1 MNQEIAI
8 LTGET
13 ETEVVLPPE
22 LTMQS
27 TGPVWRS
34 MASLEESGRGLHLNA
49 SQVRKMDSAGIAL
62 LVHYRQ
68 ISREKS
74 RPFRVSGL
82 DGPNEK
88 LFHLFDTAELKQT
101 WEDERISW
109 HLDEIGRRTMSVWEK
124 VRVFISYNGELTAAM
139 FRTLFS
145 PSRLRFKDFLHAAER
160 AGLYALPITLL
171 IGFLLGLI
179 LAFESAI
186 PMRKFGAEIFVA
198 NLIGLGIMR
207 ELGPLMTSVILAGR
221 SGSSFAAEIGTM
233 RINEEID
240 ALLTMGYD
248 PIEFLVVPRVLAVLL
263 ISPMLV
269 MFFNIAALAGGA
281 VVMMSMGFP
290 LITYV
295 QQVQASTNAWD
306 LGGGLLKAMAFGFAI
321 AAIGCY
327 RGLETKTGASAV
339 GASTTS
345 AVVSGIILIAVLDG
359 IFSVVFYFMGW

>member
-1 MNQEIAI
+1 MTEIAV
-8 LTGET
+8 TSTDQET
-13 ETEVVLPPE
+13 RVLLPAE
-22 LTMQS
+22 LTMRS
-27 TGPVWRS
+27 AGRVWQA
-34 MASLEESGRGLHLNA
+34 MAGIDLSGQGLHIDA
-49 SQVRKMDSAGIAL
+49 SQVVRMDSAGIAV

-68 ISREKS
+68 VCQEKNLT
-74 RPFRVSGL
+74 FRVTGL
-82 DGPNEK
+82 EDRHEK
-88 LFHLFDTAELKQT
+88 MFHLFDSSQLKQT
-101 WEDERISW
+101 WEDERIAW
-109 HLDEIGRRTMSVWEK
+109 HLDEIGRLTLSLWQK
-124 VRVFISYNGELTAAM
+124 IGIFIAYLGELSSALVRTA
-139 FRTLFS
+139 FS
-145 PSRLRFKDFLHAAER
+145 PSLLRFKDFMHASER
-160 AGLYALPITLL
+160 AGIYALPITIL

-186 PMRKFGAEIFVA
+186 PMRRFGAEIFVA

-240 ALLTMGYD
+240 ALLTMGYN
-248 PIEFLVVPRVLAVLL
+248 PIQFLVVPRVLAVLL

-269 MFFNIAALAGGA
+269 LFFNLAALSGGA

-295 QQVQASTNAWD
+295 QQVQSSTSAWD
-306 LGGGLLKAMAFGFAI
+306 LGSGLLKAMAFGFAI

-359 IFSVVFYFMGW
+359 VFSVVFFFMDW

>member
-1 MNQEIAI
+1 MTALSI
-8 LTGET
+8 LDHDT
-13 ETEVVLPPE
+13 ETEVILPPE
-22 LTMQS
+22 LSLKSAS
-27 TGPVWRS
+27 TVWSALAR
-34 MASLEESGRGLHLNA
+34 LEEESRALHFNA
-49 SQVRKMDSAGIAL
+49 SGVRKMDSAGIAL
-62 LVHYRQ
+62 LIHYRQ
-68 ISREKS
+68 VCNAAS
-74 RPFRVSGL
+74 RPFRVTGL
-82 DGPNEK
+82 EERYDR
-88 LFHLFDTAELKQT
+88 LFHLFDSAELKQT
-101 WEDERISW
+101 WEDERIAW

-124 VRVFISYNGELTAAM
+124 IAIFISYTGELTAALL
-139 FRTLFS
+139 RTAVS
-145 PSRLRFKDFLHAAER
+145 PGTLRFRDFLSAAEK
-160 AGLYALPITLL
+160 AGLFALPITVL

-186 PMRKFGAEIFVA
+186 PMRRFGAEIFVA

-240 ALLTMGYD
+240 ALSTMGYD
-248 PIEFLVVPRVLAVLL
+248 PISFLVVPRVLAVLL

-269 MFFNIAALAGGA
+269 LFFNLAALAGGA
-281 VVMMSMGFP
+281 VVMLSMGFP
-290 LITYV
+290 LVTYV
-295 QQVQASTNAWD
+295 QQVQASTGVWD
-306 LGGGLLKAMAFGFAI
+306 LAGGLMKAMAFGFAI